1 MVCTRRLKDAVAELG
16 IEIGLITT
24 PVNRAQRACNFLV
37 EAGIKGI
44 INYSPA
50 MLTVPSDVYVEYV
63 DFFHHFYSVAF
74 SITLDRQEQADDETD
89 AG

>member
-1 MVCTRRLKDAVAELG
+1 MHCWYWAAHCCGDSY
-16 IEIGLITT
+16 IGA
-24 PVNRAQRACNFLV
+24 P
-37 EAGIKGI
+37 
-44 INYSPA
+44 
-50 MLTVPSDVYVEYV
+50 MLTVPPDVYVEYV